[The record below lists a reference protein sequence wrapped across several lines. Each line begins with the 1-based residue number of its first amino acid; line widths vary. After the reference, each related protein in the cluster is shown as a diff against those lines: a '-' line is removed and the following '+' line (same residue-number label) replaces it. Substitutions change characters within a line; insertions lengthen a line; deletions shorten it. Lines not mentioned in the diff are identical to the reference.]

1 MSPRSWSMLATGFLL
16 SLLTSFTGACTRSL
30 PSGISSPSGGLASP
44 ATIDAPAPLRPLAP
58 SNAAIHEAFG
68 RIPLHFE
75 ENRGQ
80 ADPAFRFLAR
90 TAGGTLGF
98 GPTGMFVRSKDHSVR
113 VSFEGATPGVRL
125 TTLDE
130 LPGRVNYLRGRD
142 SRRWQTNIPTYARL
156 RARQL
161 YPGIDVVFYG
171 TQRRLEYD
179 FIVAP
184 GADPGLIGLQVLGAD
199 RLEIDD
205 GGDLVVHVGERMIVQ
220 HAPVMYQERDGARYP
235 VDGGYVRRG
244 RTGVAFRVGAYD
256 RSRPLVIDPVLSYA
270 TYVGGGGA
278 DHANGIA
285 VDASGN
291 PYVVGGTAST
301 DFPVAGGPQ
310 PVKSGGFDAF
320 VVKLNA
326 TGTTLLYATYLGG
339 SLDDEAMAVAV
350 DSEGN
355 AYVAGYTYSPESPTA
370 KDRPGVLAGGAGA
383 DAFVAKLNASC

>member
-142 SRRWQTNIPTYARL
+142 SRRWQTNIATYA
-156 RARQL
+156 
-161 YPGIDVVFYG
+161 
-171 TQRRLEYD
+171 
-179 FIVAP
+179 
-184 GADPGLIGLQVLGAD
+184 
-199 RLEIDD
+199 
-205 GGDLVVHVGERMIVQ
+205 
-220 HAPVMYQERDGARYP
+220 
-235 VDGGYVRRG
+235 
-244 RTGVAFRVGAYD
+244 
-256 RSRPLVIDPVLSYA
+256 
-270 TYVGGGGA
+270 GGGGA

-291 PYVVGGTAST
+291 AYAVGGTAST